1 MKAINLT
8 GLIKLDGEMDRIA
21 SERTRAEKHGDTKK
35 AEKLSAQ
42 WSEKWAEFLEKAQP
56 LNDAIIAAEGK
67 ARIRTITADDVV
79 KAVKLFPACV
89 KVKNRV
95 GCRTLSVD
103 PNAQAFAKSYNGRPE
118 STKFDLVSRP
128 SGWFV
133 ERIRRDTC
141 TPSRGRITFT
151 EGAMFDIIKDAETVK

>member
-1 MKAINLT
+1 MKAINLSK
-8 GLIKLDGEMDRIA
+8 LIKLDDEMTVLLRKK
-21 SERTRAEKHGDTKK
+21 TRAEVQHDRVT
-35 AEKLSAQ
+35 AEKLAEQ

-89 KVKNRV
+89 KVKNSV
-95 GCRTLSVD
+95 GCHILSVD
-103 PNAQAFAKSYNGRPE
+103 PNAQAFAESYNGRPE
-118 STKFDLVSRP
+118 STKFDLVRRP

-141 TPSRGRITFT
+141 TPNRGRITFT
-151 EGAMFDIIKDAETVK
+151 EGAMVDIIKDAETVK